1 MTKKRSVARLPLQET
16 WRRAQLYSPRLFA
29 GRESMH
35 PLLPPARASI
45 YSKEEANCGPL
56 HGVVDSGVASAKLVS
71 SSPNYCPAPLPCK
84 VLVSYHPPTLLRP
97 SASIGAFDAYRS
109 SC

>member
-1 MTKKRSVARLPLQET
+1 MPELGFIAVILPAKSGAVRTSEN
-16 WRRAQLYSPRLFA
+16 A
-29 GRESMH
+29 H
-35 PLLPPARASI
+35 PLGTSVNTLYWLS
-45 YSKEEANCGPL
+45 L
-56 HGVVDSGVASAKLVS
+56 TLDGVVDSGVASAKLMS
-71 SSPNYCPAPLPCK
+71 SSRNYCPAPLPCK